1 MRKPKTFTRLAA
13 ALGVVLAIAPAALAE
28 EWIEIPRQAPVQRPA
43 MGNGLF
49 ERATDLVNAGQFD
62 AAVQEYQIAIQ
73 SDPGNVEAYY
83 RLALLFQRMR
93 RWDQTASTAEKAFRL
108 DNKNPDI
115 QALWGHSLLRVGRYP
130 EAIWVLEGIIRLN
143 SGRNLHA
150 VYYDLAQACFAMK
163 WYDRSVE
170 YGLRH
175 LQVGETPQ
183 GHALLARTYLQLGQ
197 KDKALGEL
205 QKSVSMYENVD
216 DMLR

>member
-1 MRKPKTFTRLAA
+1 MRFALSLLLSTLTVAA
-13 ALGVVLAIAPAALAE
+13 APAALAE
-28 EWIEIPRQAPVQRPA
+28 EWIEIPRQNPAVRPA
-43 MGNGLF
+43 GPNGLF
-49 ERATDLVNAGQFD
+49 ERAQELVNTGQFEL
-62 AAVQEYQIAIQ
+62 AIQEYQIAIQ

-93 RWDQTASTAEKAFRL
+93 RWDQAASTAEKAFRL

-115 QALWGHSLLRVGRYP
+115 QALWGHALLRIGRYP

-143 SGRNLHA
+143 SGRNMHA

-163 WYDRSVE
+163 WYDRSLE
-170 YGLRH
+170 YGQRH

-183 GHALLARTYLQLGQ
+183 GHALIARTYL
-197 KDKALGEL
+197 ALGKKDQALSAL
-205 QKSVSMYENVD
+205 QKSVSLYENVD